1 MKEDRNNLL
10 LQYAGLA
17 MQLLVSLLLAVWLGN
32 LADKKLNT
40 GIPLLL
46 WILPLLVIIG
56 MIIKAIK
63 DTSNK

>member
-1 MKEDRNNLL
+1 MKEARNNLL

-17 MQLLVSLLLAVWLGN
+17 MQLLISLLAAVWVGN
-32 LADKKLNT
+32 WVDKKMGT
-40 GIPLLL
+40 KIPLLL
-46 WILPLLVIIG
+46 WILPLLVIIV

>member
-1 MKEDRNNLL
+1 MKDERNNLL

-17 MQLLVSLLLAVWLGN
+17 MQLLVSLLAAVWVGDWV
-32 LADKKLNT
+32 DKKMNT
-40 GIPLLL
+40 KIPLLL